1 MTATPIPNEMHVT
14 EGIVWALAEAEVP
27 VVLGMPGGNTGGI
40 FSALHDHPTIRT
52 VQVREEAIGA
62 TMAEAYGRLSG
73 RPLVVMGQAEW
84 IAGNAG
90 QGYIEALTGSAPL
103 VILTDMSD
111 GGALS
116 HHGQYQAGTG
126 DPGTWD
132 VRKTLEGMTKR
143 LFCSYSPAQAV
154 QHAQLAIKHATTGDP
169 GPVAVA
175 FHSSALGGKIGPES
189 HPRLWSTRSYL
200 VGRPRGVDQ
209 VALERA
215 AEALV
220 EADRPV
226 VIAGNGVR
234 VGQACDELANF
245 ARRLDIPVATT
256 SGGKGV
262 IPETDP
268 LALGVMGTFGV
279 PEANAELASA
289 DLIIAVGTRLAPID
303 TGDENPALI
312 DPGRQTMIQIDIEP
326 TNVAWT
332 HPVEHPLVGDAAH
345 ILDRLREAAGDGPAW
360 GSGVDRVAAARD
372 RHGEPLGDA
381 YHDDSMPLLPR
392 RVVRALQE
400 SLPGDTIVT
409 ADAGENR
416 LFMLHW
422 FKSLVPGGLLM
433 PAAGG
438 GMGYA
443 VPAALGARLHA
454 PDQPIV
460 AVCGD
465 GGFAMSIHALMTS
478 VQEDLPIAVVVLNN
492 NALGWVLH
500 GMGDKAV
507 ASRFDEF
514 DHAEIAK
521 SVGARGVRIE
531 SVSHLEETLASIGES
546 TGDRRETV
554 VIDVPESLAT
564 SFKDVVQPISSTR
577 WRAGE

>member
-1 MTATPIPNEMHVT
+1 MPANPIPTEMHVT
-14 EGIVWALAEAEVP
+14 DGIIWALADAEVP
-27 VVLGMPGGNTGGI
+27 AVLGMPGGNTGGI
-40 FSALHDHPTIRT
+40 FSALHGHPTIRT
-52 VQVREEAIGA
+52 VQVREESIGA

-111 GGALS
+111 GGSLS
-116 HHGQYQAGTG
+116 HHGQYQAGTA
-126 DPGTWD
+126 DHGTWD

-143 LFCSYSPAQAV
+143 VFCSYFPAQAV
-154 QHAQLAIKHATTGDP
+154 QHTQLAIKHALTGDP

-175 FHSSALGGKIGPES
+175 FHSSALRGRVGPDS
-189 HPRLWSTRSYL
+189 HPRLWSTRHYL
-200 VGRPRGVDQ
+200 VERPRSVDDA
-209 VALERA
+209 ALERA

-220 EADRPV
+220 ESERPV
-226 VIAGNGVR
+226 IIAGNGVR
-234 VGQACDELANF
+234 VGQACDALHRFAHELE
-245 ARRLDIPVATT
+245 LPVVTT

-262 IPETDP
+262 IPETDD

-279 PEANAELASA
+279 PEANAELAAA

-303 TGDENPALI
+303 TGDENPSLI
-312 DPGRQTMIQIDIEP
+312 DPGRQSLIQIDVEP
-326 TNVAWT
+326 LNVAWT
-332 HPVEHPLVGDAAH
+332 HPVDHPLIGDAGYV
-345 ILDRLREAAGDGPAW
+345 LDRLRDAAGGRGQPAW
-360 GSGVDRVAAARD
+360 GRGVDRVASARD
-372 RHGEPLGDA
+372 RHGEPIGADF
-381 YHDDSMPLLPR
+381 HDDTLPLLPR
-392 RVVRALQE
+392 RIIRALQE
-400 SLPGDTIVT
+400 SLPADTIVT

-443 VPAALGARLHA
+443 VPAALGARLRYPEH
-454 PDQPIV
+454 PIV

-514 DHAEIAK
+514 DHAEIAR
-521 SVGARGVRIE
+521 SIGARGIRIE
-531 SVSHLEETLASIGES
+531 SAAHLETTLDELAEV
-546 TGDRRETV
+546 RETV
-554 VIDVPESLAT
+554 VVDVPESLAT
-564 SFKDVVQPISSTR
+564 SFQDVVQPISSAR